1 MSTYDRKF
9 ATYLDI
15 ALTDEDRKIWNK
27 MSYPVC
33 NNYMQG
39 HTMDVGISHFMMMH
53 NWVVTPMQ
61 PSMAARIRIES
72 AERLGV
78 LDDRFAI
85 Y

>member
-1 MSTYDRKF
+1 MP
-9 ATYLDI
+9 YL
-15 ALTDEDRKIWNK
+15 A
-27 MSYPVC
+27 C

-39 HTMDVGISHFMMMH
+39 HTMDVGIAHYMTWE
-53 NWVVTPMQ
+53 NYVVRPMQ

-78 LDDRFAI
+78 LNDRFAI